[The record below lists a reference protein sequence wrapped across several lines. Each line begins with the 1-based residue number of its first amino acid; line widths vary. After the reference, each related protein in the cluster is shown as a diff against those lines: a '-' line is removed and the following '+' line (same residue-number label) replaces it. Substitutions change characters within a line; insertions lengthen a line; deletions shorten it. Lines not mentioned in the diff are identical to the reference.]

1 MLQTLTADNVQTD
14 GDLCKASSKAPNR
27 TSTEPF
33 TDYGGYQ
40 CFDGITG
47 ILPYR
52 YRSMDRAFRTLSVSE
67 SFPASRLLPGRGLVG
82 CAKRLECMT
91 DILLSPA
98 GVVKLINDV
107 EQIHARL
114 GEVLYISAMS
124 SNETADSKT
133 LAEAMRR
140 FCRSVE
146 LCDDYLRGYYGLK
159 LVPSSLSPT

>member
-1 MLQTLTADNVQTD
+1 
-14 GDLCKASSKAPNR
+14 
-27 TSTEPF
+27 
-33 TDYGGYQ
+33 
-40 CFDGITG
+40 
-47 ILPYR
+47 
-52 YRSMDRAFRTLSVSE
+52 
-67 SFPASRLLPGRGLVG
+67 
-82 CAKRLECMT
+82 MT
-91 DILLSPA
+91 DVLLSPA
-98 GVVKLINDV
+98 EVMKLINDI

-159 LVPSSLSPT
+159 LVCPRFPPHVINKTKDVT